1 MTVLIMNI
9 IYYLIRT
16 FKPHLSVLS
25 PQVRPLPPH
34 TTHTM
39 SSKPLSCAT
48 TGDAPVP
55 PNSFPYMD
63 KPQCDFCDCSSD
75 LREFNLNGFMGW
87 RVCGNCTAKFHEN
100 KKHFCLPLGEI
111 FKSFP
116 DGKFNVIRFSGS
128 IETGWY
134 IQEPVVR
141 YGIGTEYTVVIYN
154 TPTETKDTLQKTIDL
169 GVLQQ
174 WQFGNPK

>member
-1 MTVLIMNI
+1 M
-9 IYYLIRT
+9 
-16 FKPHLSVLS
+16 KH
-25 PQVRPLPPH
+25 
-34 TTHTM
+34 
-39 SSKPLSCAT
+39 
-48 TGDAPVP
+48 
-55 PNSFPYMD
+55 
-63 KPQCDFCDCSSD
+63 CDFCDGCQESSISMFD
-75 LREFNLNGFMGW
+75 IKLHGLMGW
-87 RVCGNCTAKFHEN
+87 QVCKSCIEKCDEN

-116 DGKFNVIRFSGS
+116 DGKFNVLRSSGS

-154 TPTETKDTLQKTIDL
+154 TPTETNDTIQKTIDL